1 MQKAEW
7 MQSRDR
13 LRIAILAA
21 YAIGLHGLE
30 RMIPA
35 PLPWLR
41 FGLANIITL
50 TALMLYGLRVALTI
64 TLIRVL
70 LVSLLTG
77 SFLGPGF
84 VLSLGGG
91 VASTLLMGLAS
102 ALLSSLFS
110 PVGISL
116 IGSMA
121 HNLTQLTLAYLLF
134 IRRMEPILF
143 VTPLI
148 LLLGIITGMVNG
160 MASGLLL
167 KKLKGDSPEVKAAAG
182 RES

>member
-1 MQKAEW
+1 M
-7 MQSRDR
+7 
-13 LRIAILAA
+13 LAA

-35 PLPWLR
+35 PVPWLR

-50 TALMLYGLRVALTI
+50 TALVMYGVRVALTI

-91 VASTLLMGLAS
+91 LASTLAMGGACF
-102 ALLSSLFS
+102 LSRGIFS
-110 PVGISL
+110 PIGISL
-116 IGSMA
+116 LGATA
-121 HNLTQLTLAYLLF
+121 HNLAQLGLAYFLF
-134 IRRMEPILF
+134 IGRIEAILF
-143 VTPLI
+143 VAPLI
-148 LLLGIITGMVNG
+148 LFLGIITGVVNG
-160 MASGLLL
+160 TACILLL
-167 KKLKGDSPEVKAAAG
+167 KQLAEEVDTAGEETASAESTAKRPEKLKS
-182 RES
+182 